1 MLQREKERKQREQW
15 EKMKK
20 RGHIPHL
27 AINVSIFLGSYAAV
41 RLLHILCFKLGWLRS
56 PGSTSWED
64 VFFCAVLTGAIAGE
78 LQWSDLKRKFK
89 DPPPEEDW
97 MSK

>member
-1 MLQREKERKQREQW
+1 
-15 EKMKK
+15 
-20 RGHIPHL
+20 
-27 AINVSIFLGSYAAV
+27 
-41 RLLHILCFKLGWLRS
+41 
-56 PGSTSWED
+56 
-64 VFFCAVLTGAIAGE
+64 VLTGAIAGE

>member
-1 MLQREKERKQREQW
+1 MQRENEPKQRERW
-15 EKMKK
+15 ERMKK
-20 RGHIPHL
+20 RGRIPHL
-27 AINVSIFLGSYAAV
+27 AINVSIFLGSYAVV

-64 VFFCAVLTGAIAGE
+64 VFFCAVLTGAIFGE